1 MPPLDPRKKALE
13 DLYSLTPEAQ
23 SAIMTPGV
31 AADYSDA
38 RDAGAGMGAA
48 MRPTSAA
55 KPTRSPGPAVDV
67 AKVDVG
73 GAPRTFQPLAPPS
86 DSARAAVGR
95 DTSSKGPG
103 DAEFAAAQDEADRRR
118 SSVALGRLGAQLSQA
133 ISGQGFDGKAYDG
146 MAASADSPVKRLL
159 AQREADRKKALG
171 DPASDDSKRFQT
183 AVSKALPGVYSPEDL
198 AHMTAADEPLIMKT
212 GQMRAELDAR
222 KEAAGR
228 EDARFKAQMAHD
240 DSKTLA
246 QQKFEAGQAAAGRS
260 FQAGQANSAF
270 QHQKELANLN
280 NAADLQQK
288 LAGAKLGPDGRP
300 LSAGQKLPATEAAAF
315 GDADASVQSLDDLKS
330 AYDKNIA
337 SGFGSML
344 TGLTQYAPGTDAT
357 KYTDKMRPTS
367 QAVGTFLE
375 GGKLSNGDESK
386 YLNMLPSPGDSAD
399 RAKEKIDNLKRLIDL
414 KKQGKLKSL
423 SAAGFDVE
431 GLLKQAQASIP
442 STGAAPRPNEVHL
455 LSPDGKP
462 FFVDA
467 SEVDD
472 ALANGWKRAQ

>member
-1 MPPLDPRKKALE
+1 MPAPDPRKKALE

-48 MRPTSAA
+48 MRPKPSARPA
-55 KPTRSPGPAVDV
+55 RSPAPVVDV
-67 AKVDVG
+67 SLADTG
-73 GAPRTFQPLAPPS
+73 GAPRAFQPLAPPS
-86 DSARAAVGR
+86 DGARAAVGR

-118 SSVALGRLGAQLSQA
+118 GSVALGRFGAQLSQA
-133 ISGQGFDGKAYDG
+133 ISGQGFDGKAYDD

-159 AQREADRKKALG
+159 AQREADRKTALG
-171 DPASDDSKRFQT
+171 DPTSEDSKRFQV

-198 AHMTAADEPLIMKT
+198 ARMTAADEPLVMKT

-222 KEAAGR
+222 KESAAR
-228 EDARFKAQMAHD
+228 DDAHFKAQMAHD

-330 AYDKNIA
+330 AYDKEIA
-337 SGFGSML
+337 SGFGHKF
-344 TGLTQYAPGTDAT
+344 TGVTQFVPGTDAT
-357 KYTDKMRPTS
+357 KYADMMRPTS
-367 QAVGTFLE
+367 QSVGTFLE
-375 GGKLSNGDESK
+375 NGKLSNGDEAK
-386 YLNMLPSPGDSAD
+386 YLNMLPSPGDSAA
-399 RAKEKIDNLKRLIDL
+399 RAAAKIDNLKRLIDL
-414 KKQGKLKSL
+414 KKQGKLQSL
-423 SAAGFDVE
+423 SAAGFDVA
-431 GLLKQAQASIP
+431 GLLGQAQASTH
-442 STGAAPRPNEVHL
+442 STGAAPQRIQKNGKTYELENGQWYEV
-455 LSPDGKP
+455 G
-462 FFVDA
+462 
-467 SEVDD
+467 
-472 ALANGWKRAQ
+472 